1 MVAFEEPKAINM
13 TAKVLLID
21 DDPELGKLVDI
32 VLHPIGITLYQAYSG
47 LEGLRN
53 VYALQPDLVILDV
66 MMPEMDGFDVCAR
79 IREMA
84 DMPILML
91 TARTTDSD
99 MLQGFRV
106 GADDF
111 MKKPFNKNELEVRVR
126 ALLRKPCRA
135 SAEAATVYSYSDT
148 VLDIDLSARTVKLC
162 GEVIRLSPR
171 EYGLLAYLVG
181 MQGRVATY
189 DELMQDVW
197 GEPQIN
203 AASLVALYVFYLR
216 KKLHDGQHGHQYI
229 RTNWGKGYW
238 FEARREPEVSPLQG
252 ETHGFP
258 VTT

>member
-1 MVAFEEPKAINM
+1 MAPR
-13 TAKVLLID
+13 VLLVD
-21 DDPELGKLVDI
+21 DDPELGKLIDI
-32 VLHPIGITLYQAYSG
+32 VLRPIGVTLYQAFSG

-66 MMPEMDGFDVCAR
+66 MMPEMDGFELCAR

-91 TARTTDSD
+91 TAKTSDSD
-99 MLQGFRV
+99 MLQGFRA

-111 MKKPFNKNELEVRVR
+111 VKKPFNKNELEVRVR
-126 ALLRKPCRA
+126 GLLRRPSHLPADGVAVC
-135 SAEAATVYSYSDT
+135 SYRDA
-148 VLDIDLSARTVKLC
+148 VLDIDLSTRTVKLR
-162 GEVIRLSPR
+162 GEAIRLSPR
-171 EYGLLAYLVG
+171 EYCLLAYLVS

-189 DELMQDVW
+189 DELMQGVW

-238 FEARREPEVSPLQG
+238 FEGRKETATGPLQG
-252 ETHGFP
+252 ELRK
-258 VTT
+258 

>member
-1 MVAFEEPKAINM
+1 M

-32 VLHPIGITLYQAYSG
+32 VLHPIGITLYQSYSG

-66 MMPEMDGFDVCAR
+66 MMPEMDGFEVCRR

-84 DMPILML
+84 DMPVLML

-99 MLQGFRV
+99 MLQGFRA

-111 MKKPFNKNELEVRVR
+111 IKKPFNKNELEVRVR
-126 ALLRKPCRA
+126 ALLRKPCHGPI
-135 SAEAATVYSYSDT
+135 EGVTVCSYSDS
-148 VLDIDLSARTVKLC
+148 VLDIDLSTRTVKLQ
-162 GEVIRLSPR
+162 GDVVRLSPR

-181 MQGRVATY
+181 MQGRVAVY

-229 RTNWGKGYW
+229 RTSWGKGYW
-238 FEARREPEVSPLQG
+238 FEARREPEVAPLRG
-252 ETHGFP
+252 EASAIRA
-258 VTT
+258 TT

>member
-1 MVAFEEPKAINM
+1 M
-13 TAKVLLID
+13 TSKVLLID

-66 MMPEMDGFDVCAR
+66 MMPEMDGFDVCSR

-111 MKKPFNKNELEVRVR
+111 IKKPFNKNELEVRVR
-126 ALLRKPCRA
+126 ALLRRPAHGSLEC
-135 SAEAATVYSYSDT
+135 ATVCSYTDS
-148 VLDIDLSARTVKLC
+148 VLDIDLSTHTVKLC

-171 EYGLLAYLVG
+171 EYSLLACLVG
-181 MQGRVATY
+181 MQGRVASY

-216 KKLHDGQHGHQYI
+216 KKLHDGQYGHQYI

-238 FEARREPEVSPLQG
+238 FEARREPEADPLRGESPA
-252 ETHGFP
+252 FP
-258 VTT
+258 VAT

>member
-1 MVAFEEPKAINM
+1 M

-32 VLHPIGITLYQAYSG
+32 VLHPIGITLYQSYSG
-47 LEGLRN
+47 LDGLRN

-66 MMPEMDGFDVCAR
+66 MMPEMDGFEVCSR
-79 IREMA
+79 IRELA

-91 TARTTDSD
+91 TARTADCD

-111 MKKPFNKNELEVRVR
+111 IKKPFNKNELEVRVR
-126 ALLRKPCRA
+126 ALLRKP
-135 SAEAATVYSYSDT
+135 SHGPVEGATVCSYNDS
-148 VLDIDLSARTVKLC
+148 VLDIDLSTRTVKLS

-171 EYGLLAYLVG
+171 EYRLLAYLVSV
-181 MQGRVATY
+181 QGRVATY

-216 KKLHDGQHGHQYI
+216 KKLRDGQLGHQYI

-238 FEARREPEVSPLQG
+238 FEARREPEVAPLRA
-252 ETHGFP
+252 EPSAFHL
-258 VTT
+258 TT

>member
-1 MVAFEEPKAINM
+1 LLVEDAKATNM

-32 VLHPIGITLYQAYSG
+32 VLHPIGITLYQSYSG

-53 VYALQPDLVILDV
+53 VYALQPDLVIVDI
-66 MMPEMDGFDVCAR
+66 MMPEMDGFEVCRR

-84 DMPILML
+84 DMPILVL
-91 TARTTDSD
+91 TARTSDSD
-99 MLQGFRV
+99 MLQGFSV

-111 MKKPFNKNELEVRVR
+111 IKKPFNKNELEVRVR
-126 ALLRKPCRA
+126 ALLRRP
-135 SAEAATVYSYSDT
+135 SHGPIEGATVCSYSDS
-148 VLDIDLSARTVKLC
+148 VLDIDLSTRTVKLC
-162 GEVIRLSPR
+162 GEIIRLSPR
-171 EYGLLAYLVG
+171 EYGLLSYLVG

-216 KKLHDGQHGHQYI
+216 KKLQDGHHGHQYI

-238 FEARREPEVSPLQG
+238 FEARREREVARLPEDANAFRAA
-252 ETHGFP
+252 T
-258 VTT
+258 